1 VSNKDKNFLRIQE
14 DQNADIDSLEDDRLN
29 TVPDELMAVPQKPTY
44 QMKLDVINAISLV
57 NGLRGLTEHS
67 SPR

>member
-1 VSNKDKNFLRIQE
+1 MSNKDKNFLRIQE